1 MARLRQPV
9 DLARAADRPFL
20 SSAHGRSL
28 AHSLRRRSRSK
39 IREPALDGGHTLVCL
54 PTYLRRESFAAI
66 FEKIYKLVTET
77 RHPSPPAVPSI
88 SMERKMTQLLM
99 LGQELN
105 WQVLEL
111 RRAKADAAEAH
122 ASDHEA
128 LERRVIATADKIQR
142 ELLAMVR
149 FDPERLFG
157 IGG

>member
-1 MARLRQPV
+1 
-9 DLARAADRPFL
+9 
-20 SSAHGRSL
+20 
-28 AHSLRRRSRSK
+28 
-39 IREPALDGGHTLVCL
+39 
-54 PTYLRRESFAAI
+54 
-66 FEKIYKLVTET
+66 
-77 RHPSPPAVPSI
+77 
-88 SMERKMTQLLM
+88 MTQLLM

-157 IGG
+157 IGGPIGPTIDALGDLLVAIDKIRQDTLTDSVTLPSTLVSFQGLLQEFCDETSPVAA